1 MAMKRE
7 TKRELTAGDY
17 KALASFRYAIRRY
30 LAFAA
35 EGAQSAGLT
44 SQQHQALLAI
54 KAGALDSPVSVG
66 DLAAQLMIK
75 HHSAVELINRLE
87 RIGLAS
93 RSADPDDRRKV
104 FVGLTDA
111 GERVLAALSA
121 RNLKELEIAG
131 PGLSGLMEQL
141 HLLEK

>member
-17 KALASFRYAIRRY
+17 KALASFRYAVRRY

-54 KAGALDSPVSVG
+54 KAGSLDSPLSVG

-111 GERVLAALSA
+111 GERVLAALST
-121 RNLKELEIAG
+121 RNLKELEIAA
-131 PGLSGLMEQL
+131 PSLAGLMEQL